1 VNIAIDGPAGAGK
14 STVARQVASRLKLLY
29 IDTGAMYRALTYAA
43 IHKDCP
49 LNDEERLH
57 RLLKSI
63 DITLEASDKGQHV
76 YLDGQDVTNEV
87 RMPEVTDNVSQVSAY
102 PSIRERMVELQRE
115 LARNKSV
122 VMDGRDIGT
131 HVLPDA
137 ELKIFLTAS
146 HEARAERRYHEL
158 LNRGIEADLS
168 QLAVDIAERD
178 RKDSERETAPLRQA
192 SDAVLLDTTGIS
204 IDEVVNRIVTLY
216 LKVKEHAE
224 A

>member
-1 VNIAIDGPAGAGK
+1 MNIAIDGPAGAGK

-43 IHKDCP
+43 IHRDCP
-49 LNDEERLH
+49 LTDEERLH
-57 RLLKSI
+57 SLLESI
-63 DITLEASDKGQHV
+63 QITLDALEDGQHV
-76 YLDGQDVTNEV
+76 YVDGHDVTNEV
-87 RMPEVTDNVSQVSAY
+87 RMPVVTDNVSQVSAY
-102 PSIRERMVELQRE
+102 PSIRQRMVQLQRE

-146 HEARAERRYHEL
+146 HEERAQRRYHEL
-158 LNRGIEADLS
+158 VNRGIEADLP

-204 IDEVVNRIVTLY
+204 VDEVVNRIVTLY
-216 LKVKEHAE
+216 LQVKEHAE